1 MLPRKPCGRAAKTK
15 APRTANAARDSFS
28 NVGAASPSSPL
39 APPVLPVLPV
49 LPPIPLY
56 LEEPASPPALPLRVL
71 SGSLALPALPALLVP
86 PVRPAFLNVVN
97 LYLRYDSSPPSS
109 LVLVKDTPYS

>member
-15 APRTANAARDSFS
+15 APRTANAARDSSS
-28 NVGAASPSSPL
+28 NVGAASPSSLL
-39 APPVLPVLPV
+39 APPVLPV

-97 LYLRYDSSPPSS
+97 LYLRYDSSP
-109 LVLVKDTPYS
+109 LLL